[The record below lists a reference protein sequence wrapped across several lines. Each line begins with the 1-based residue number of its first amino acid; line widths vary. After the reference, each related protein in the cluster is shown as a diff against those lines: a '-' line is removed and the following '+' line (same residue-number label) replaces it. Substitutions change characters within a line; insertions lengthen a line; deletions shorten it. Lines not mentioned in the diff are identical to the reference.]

1 MHGIILFYI
10 FAIGIVRLCVAA
22 FFFVLQCCRKAS
34 YIVIGDT
41 MPLFILR

>member
-22 FFFVLQCCRKAS
+22 FFLCCNAAAKPR
-34 YIVIGDT
+34 
-41 MPLFILR
+41 ILL